1 MDARTAGRAASGYT
15 LLMRIRTTLATFAA
29 LAALALGAGLAPPI
43 ARADGPPEA
52 QAPLSLDAAVELV
65 KKRYEARV
73 VRAEEAREGDE
84 PIYRIRLLAADGRV
98 FTVKV
103 YARTG
108 RME

>member
-1 MDARTAGRAASGYT
+1 MNTPYDARAARRAASGYT
-15 LLMRIRTTLATFAA
+15 LAMRVRTT
-29 LAALALGAGLAPPI
+29 LAALALGAWLAPPV
-43 ARADGPPEA
+43 AAAEGPPEA
-52 QAPLSLDAAVELV
+52 HAPLSLDAAVELV
-65 KKRYEARV
+65 KKHYEARV
-73 VRAEEAREGDE
+73 VRAEEAKEGEE

>member
-1 MDARTAGRAASGYT
+1 MNTGARTTGRAASGYT
-15 LLMRIRTTLATFAA
+15 LSMRIRTTLA
-29 LAALALGAGLAPPI
+29 ALALLAWLAPSI
-43 ARADGPPEA
+43 ATANGPPEA
-52 QAPLSLDAAVELV
+52 HAPLSLDGAVELV

-73 VRAEEAREGDE
+73 LRAEEAKEGEE